1 MVIKSRY
8 VKSICFF
15 FLVLLSSC
23 HVTKVPQTVPA
34 SVKSVSCALGIHVS
48 NKDYFPLYLE
58 ISSWIGVPYKYG
70 GITRKG
76 VDCSGLV
83 LNVYREVYGVV
94 LSRSSEQMMQ
104 QDCRELSRQQL
115 RGGDLVFFATTKNK
129 KKINHVGIY
138 LKDNLFVHSTT
149 SRGVILNSLDEN
161 YYRKTWVGAGRVKR
175 KK

>member
-1 MVIKSRY
+1 MVVKSKYIKS
-8 VKSICFF
+8 VCFF

-34 SVKSVSCALGIHVS
+34 SVKNVSRTLGIHVS

-94 LSRSSEQMMQ
+94 LGHSSEQIMQ
-104 QDCRELSRQQL
+104 QDCQELSKQQL
-115 RGGDLVFFATTKNK
+115 RVSRFL
-129 KKINHVGIY
+129 VGI
-138 LKDNLFVHSTT
+138 NL
-149 SRGVILNSLDEN
+149 
-161 YYRKTWVGAGRVKR
+161 
-175 KK
+175 

>member
-1 MVIKSRY
+1 MVVKSKYIKS
-8 VKSICFF
+8 VCFF

-23 HVTKVPQTVPA
+23 HVTKVPKTVPA
-34 SVKSVSCALGIHVS
+34 SVKNVSRTLGIHVS

-83 LNVYREVYGVV
+83 LNVYREVYGIV
-94 LSRSSEQMMQ
+94 LGHSSEQIMQ
-104 QDCRELSRQQL
+104 QDCQELSKQQL
-115 RGGDLVFFATTKNK
+115 REGDLVFFATTKNK

-149 SRGVILNSLDEN
+149 SRGVILSSLEED
-161 YYRKTWVGAGRVKR
+161 YYRKTWVGAGRVERKR
-175 KK
+175 

>member
-1 MVIKSRY
+1 MVVKSKYIKS
-8 VKSICFF
+8 VCFF

-34 SVKSVSCALGIHVS
+34 SVKNVSRTLGIHVS
-48 NKDYFPLYLE
+48 NKVYFPLYLE

-94 LSRSSEQMMQ
+94 LGRSSEQMMQ
-104 QDCRELSRQQL
+104 QDCQELSKQQL
-115 RGGDLVFFATTKNK
+115 REGDLVFFATTKNK

-138 LKDNLFVHSTT
+138 LKDNLFAHSTT
-149 SRGVILNSLDEN
+149 SRGVILSSLEED
-161 YYRKTWVGAGRVKR
+161 YYRKTWVGAGRVERKR
-175 KK
+175 

>member
-1 MVIKSRY
+1 MVVKRKYIKS
-8 VKSICFF
+8 VCFF

-23 HVTKVPQTVPA
+23 HVTKVPKTVPA
-34 SVKSVSCALGIHVS
+34 SVKNVSRTLGIHVS

-94 LSRSSEQMMQ
+94 LGRSSEQMMQ
-104 QDCRELSRQQL
+104 QDCQELSKQQL
-115 RGGDLVFFATTKNK
+115 REGDLVFFATTKNK

-138 LKDNLFVHSTT
+138 LKDNLFAHSTT
-149 SRGVILNSLDEN
+149 SRGVILSSLEED
-161 YYRKTWVGAGRVKR
+161 YYRKTWVGAGRVERKR
-175 KK
+175 